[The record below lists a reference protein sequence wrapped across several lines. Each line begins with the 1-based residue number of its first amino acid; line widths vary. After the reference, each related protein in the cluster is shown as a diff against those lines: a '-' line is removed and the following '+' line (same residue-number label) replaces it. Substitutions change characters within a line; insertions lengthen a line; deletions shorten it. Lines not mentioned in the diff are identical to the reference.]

1 LGIKGGNVEKMPEW
15 GIVIISLL
23 VGFSL
28 NVFYENCKEKMKTRK
43 ESLKIHLDEIREQIV
58 SRISDMSRHLGIQ
71 HNELVFEQSEN
82 EYSFDEP
89 LLENY
94 KFEEDENFLGFEVH
108 FPNLAREWNQLK
120 GEAMTLK
127 NYVDVVAR
135 GESMSNKA
143 EYENAR
149 KQINDDFFP
158 LQKKFKDFAQR
169 LPHDVETISK
179 YQIGTRF
186 TYNKKCPICK
196 KF

>member
-1 LGIKGGNVEKMPEW
+1 MPEW

-28 NVFYENCKEKMKTRK
+28 NVFYEKYKEKMKTRK
-43 ESLKIHLDEIREQIV
+43 ESLKIHFEEIKEQIV
-58 SRISDMSRHLGIQ
+58 NRISDMSRHLGIQ
-71 HNELVFEQSEN
+71 HNELVFEQSVN

-89 LLENY
+89 LWEHY
-94 KFEEDENFLGFEVH
+94 EFEEHENFLSFEVH
-108 FPNLAREWNQLK
+108 FPNLAGEWNQLK
-120 GEAMTLK
+120 GEAVTFK
-127 NYVDVVAR
+127 NYVDIVAR
-135 GESMSNKA
+135 GESRSNKA

-149 KQINDDFFP
+149 KQINVDFFP

-169 LPHDVETISK
+169 LTQDVETISK

-186 TYNKKCPICK
+186 KYDKKCPICK